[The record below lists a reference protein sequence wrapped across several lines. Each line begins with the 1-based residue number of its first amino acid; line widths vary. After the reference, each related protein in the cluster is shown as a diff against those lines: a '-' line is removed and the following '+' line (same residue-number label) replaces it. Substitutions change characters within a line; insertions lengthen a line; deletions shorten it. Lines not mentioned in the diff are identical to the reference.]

1 MNQKDH
7 QPNDEGERVAGDGQ
21 QNQPAERAQRIQKLA
36 IIFPADDAGVYRPFI
51 HFAPVRIRNPTAQH
65 DRPHWRQCH
74 SWLLL
79 KRFLIHNIWH
89 LGRVA
94 AVVPFQHVDQRLSR
108 APSHA
113 FVGIDREPRDLRAT
127 GEVMK

>member
-1 MNQKDH
+1 M
-7 QPNDEGERVAGDGQ
+7 V
-21 QNQPAERAQRIQKLA
+21 KL
-36 IIFPADDAGVYRPFI
+36 F
-51 HFAPVRIRNPTAQH
+51 
-65 DRPHWRQCH
+65 
-74 SWLLL
+74 L

-94 AVVPFQHVDQRLSR
+94 AVVPFQHVDYCLGS

-127 GEVMK
+127 GEVME